1 MPLKDD
7 LFQRTLDKLSE
18 ITKALLNVS
27 QNTNL
32 DEAEQAIQEA
42 YVKHL
47 ASTGD
52 VLRQLP
58 TEQLLAVLS
67 SAGSVDKEKA
77 YLLASIFYA
86 EIELEKVRTNAVNT
100 VKQLKALD
108 LFLESAIDDVD
119 ATDIHERIAALNK
132 DLSDFVLP
140 EKTHWRFF
148 DYAQYTG
155 RFADAEDKLFDLVAD
170 YGASETAKQKGGD
183 FYERL
188 LNLKDAD
195 LEKGNLPREEVLE
208 GKLEFESRLIAS

>member
-86 EIELEKVRTNAVNT
+86 EIELEKVKTKEVNT
-100 VKQLKALD
+100 AKQLKALD

-170 YGASETAKQKGGD
+170 YGASETAKQKGSA

-188 LNLKDAD
+188 LNLKDKE
-195 LEKGNLPREEVLE
+195 LETGNLPREEVLE
-208 GKLEFESRLIAS
+208 GKLEFETQLTAS